1 MVLLLWFCIPGL
13 ELENSDTHLSTL
25 DVAVKQADWDT
36 SKVREKLRRDIE
48 AHATSVRTAKLEELK
63 AEYEVFQCYSIWK
76 PEYHIYSCSPIM

>member
-1 MVLLLWFCIPGL
+1 M

-48 AHATSVRTAKLEELK
+48 AYAASVRTAKLEELE
-63 AEYEVFQCYSIWK
+63 AEYEVFHCCPFWK